1 MNSVQR
7 LGVAEGVGG
16 RKGLLSF
23 SWIYV
28 YLAFCEKKMRVYS
41 NAHLTITLFDAGS
54 LRAGG

>member
-28 YLAFCEKKMRVYS
+28 YLAFCEKK
-41 NAHLTITLFDAGS
+41 NEGLFQCS
-54 LRAGG
+54 FNYNSV